1 MNKHDLVMTV
11 TPLEGYAPNIGRLV
25 SMMNYARA
33 TTQLAVQGLTQEQLE
48 TRVHGRNSIAA
59 LLEHFAAIEVVYQ
72 ARTFENRWMNK
83 EEYARWGAATDLGE
97 RVPEIIGKSL
107 VDYFVQLEEVRAKT
121 LTELSKR
128 DDEWLMQEFTFPN
141 GRIANHH
148 WCWFHVFED
157 EINHRGQIR
166 ILKKQLEFEANK

>member
-1 MNKHDLVMTV
+1 MTKNDLVLTI
-11 TPLEGYAPNIGRLV
+11 TPLEGYTASIGKLV

-59 LLEHFAAIEVVYQ
+59 LIEHFAAIEVLYQ
-72 ARTFENRWMNK
+72 VRTFENRWMNK
-83 EEYARWGAATDLGE
+83 EEYSRWGAATDLGG

-107 VDYFVQLEEVRAKT
+107 ADYLTQLEEVRTKT
-121 LTELSKR
+121 LLELSQR
-128 DDEWLMQEFTFPN
+128 DDDWLMQEFTFPN
-141 GRIANHH
+141 GRVANHH

-166 ILKKQLEFEANK
+166 IMKHHLQP